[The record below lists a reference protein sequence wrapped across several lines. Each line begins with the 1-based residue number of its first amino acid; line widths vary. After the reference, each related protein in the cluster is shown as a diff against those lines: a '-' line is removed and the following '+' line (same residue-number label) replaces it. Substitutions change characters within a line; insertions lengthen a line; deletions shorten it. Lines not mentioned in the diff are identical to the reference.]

1 MKVLNLKTSKGQ
13 SQKKSVSN
21 KLKRLQESINARPEL
36 VDLFIDLSN
45 FIEHERLIL
54 IDTYPGEDLFLK
66 VEEVEKL
73 LGLSRPTCNALLDDG
88 KIRGFKTE
96 KGHRRFSKKSVL
108 SYLEK
113 LLVASSAKDKFYE
126 ETKAGDW
133 EL

>member
-88 KIRGFKTE
+88 KILGFKTE

-113 LLVASSAKDKFYE
+113 ILVASSAKDRFYE
-126 ETKAGDW
+126 ETKAEDW

>member
-1 MKVLNLKTSKGQ
+1 MKVLNLKTSRGQ